1 MYGWIDRWVDRWMDR
16 WMEERKKERVEGR
29 MELRKK
35 RRFTSS
41 HKLPFPTDLHRMPRT
56 EVWHVGNT

>member
-1 MYGWIDRWVDRWMDR
+1 MDR